1 MSPRRTL
8 EMLARASLTSEDCPD
23 PDQLA
28 AYILNMLSGNEQL
41 AAANHVRGCPICQE
55 EIALVR
61 PPEPRPRPLI
71 ARLISPGLTAGVRGP
86 SVASR
91 LRQYQAADLTIE
103 LTFTGQGS
111 DYARVTGQ
119 ILRAGV
125 PGSNLA
131 VLLRRGRRR
140 AYEQQS
146 DAEGFFTFVDL
157 PAGRYTLSVTDG
169 VTSVQVQGLD
179 LPPAGG

>member
-1 MSPRRTL
+1 
-8 EMLARASLTSEDCPD
+8 MLARASLSPEDCPD
-23 PDQLA
+23 PDQIA
-28 AYILNMLSGNEQL
+28 AFMLNLLSGNEQL
-41 AAANHVRGCPICQE
+41 IVVNHVRGCPICQE

-71 ARLISPGLTAGVRGP
+71 ARLISPRVTAGVRSP
-86 SVASR
+86 SIASR

-103 LTFTGQGS
+103 LTITGQGS
-111 DYARVTGQ
+111 DYARITGQ

-125 PGSNLA
+125 PVSDLT

-140 AYEQQS
+140 ASEQQS
-146 DAEGFFTFVDL
+146 DAEGFFTFIEL

-169 VTSVQVQGLD
+169 VNSMQVQGLD
-179 LPPAGG
+179 LPPTSG